1 MRIHSALLPV
11 GMAFLTFVP
20 AFAATPAIGVASAQ
34 RGVILDGTPVVGN
47 STVFDGSTIQTEGY
61 SRVQLGSATRVD
73 LGAGSRVKMFGNHL
87 ALESGMSEVQS
98 QTGYEIEARGLKILG
113 LNKDSIARVTID
125 ADRRVGVT
133 ALSGPVNVTSQGVL
147 VARVFPSAPMSFLPQ
162 AAASDAFES
171 TGCVLNKSGAAILVD
186 DTGNQVS
193 ELRGMN
199 MTRAVGRKTRIH
211 GTVDSSATPAGGA
224 SRVVRVTEARA
235 LGTGSGCSGL
245 AAKLG
250 ATTTAAGL
258 GAAAGVGAGAA
269 AAGAAAGATAGAAAG
284 AAAATAAVSTAVV
297 VAGVAVAAAAVG
309 IGVAVASSGG
319 SSTSP

>member
-113 LNKDSIARVTID
+113 LNKDSIARVSIG
-125 ADRRVGVT
+125 ADRRVAVT
-133 ALSGPVNVTSQGVL
+133 AVSGPVNVTSQGVL

-186 DTGNQVS
+186 DTGNQVT

-199 MTRAVGRKTRIH
+199 MSRSVGKHTRIH
-211 GTVDSSATPAGGA
+211 GTIDSSATPAGGA
-224 SRVVRVTEARA
+224 SRVVKVTGATA
-235 LGTGSGCSGL
+235 AGNGGGCSAL

-250 ATTTAAGL
+250 ATTAAAGL
-258 GAAAGVGAGAA
+258 GAAAGAGAAAAGAGAAA
-269 AAGAAAGATAGAAAG
+269 AAGAAAGVAGI
-284 AAAATAAVSTAVV
+284 STGVV
-297 VAGVAVAAAAVG
+297 VAGVAVAAAATAVG
-309 IGVAVASSGG
+309 LGVAVGTGAIGG
-319 SSTSP
+319 STSP

>member
-1 MRIHSALLPV
+1 MRIHSAFLPV

-20 AFAATPAIGVASAQ
+20 SFAATPAIGVASAQ

-113 LNKDSIARVTID
+113 LNKDSIARVSID
-125 ADRRVGVT
+125 ADRRVAVT
-133 ALSGPVNVTSQGVL
+133 AVSGPVNVTSQGVL

-186 DTGNQVS
+186 DTGNQVT

-199 MTRAVGRKTRIH
+199 LSRSVGKNTRIH
-211 GTVDSSATPAGGA
+211 GTIDSSATPAGGA
-224 SRVVRVTEARA
+224 SRVVKVTGATA
-235 LGTGSGCSGL
+235 AGGGSCSSL

-250 ATTTAAGL
+250 ATTVAAGL
-258 GAAAGVGAGAA
+258 GAAAGAGAGAA
-269 AAGAAAGATAGAAAG
+269 AAGAAAAGVAAG
-284 AAAATAAVSTAVV
+284 VSTGVV
-297 VAGVAVAAAAVG
+297 VAGVAVAAAATAVG
-309 IGVAVASSGG
+309 LGVAYGTGALGG
-319 SSTSP
+319 STSP

>member
-20 AFAATPAIGVASAQ
+20 AFAATPAIGIASAQ

-113 LNKDSIARVTID
+113 LNKDSIARVSIG

-133 ALSGPVNVTSQGVL
+133 AVSGPVNVTSRGVL

-186 DTGNQVS
+186 DTGNQVT
-193 ELRGMN
+193 ELRGVN
-199 MTRAVGRKTRIH
+199 LSRSVGKNTRIH
-211 GTVDSSATPAGGA
+211 GTIDSSATPAGGA
-224 SRVVRVTEARA
+224 SRVVRVTQATA
-235 LGTGSGCSGL
+235 AGNGGGCSAL

-250 ATTTAAGL
+250 ATTVAAGL
-258 GAAAGVGAGAA
+258 GAAAGAGAAAAGAGAA
-269 AAGAAAGATAGAAAG
+269 AAGTAAAGVGG
-284 AAAATAAVSTAVV
+284 VV
-297 VAGVAVAAAAVG
+297 VAGVAVAAAATAVG
-309 IGVAVASSGG
+309 LGVAYGTGALGG
-319 SSTSP
+319 STSP